1 MRHFSLHYMLLIVII
16 LHSVQLSATTYY
28 VSATGN
34 DLNTGKNPA
43 QAWKTLNKVNNLVPK
58 PGDSILF
65 RRGDS
70 WSGSISVNMFG
81 REDAPIVYGAFGS
94 GPKPKIYG
102 SEIIKGWTKHSGN
115 IYKAAFDKEI
125 NQLFVD
131 DEKMRVA
138 RFPNRGYVTISSV
151 IDNKKFSSDDL
162 PLGIDYAGAVWFGR
176 TGYYHTPVH
185 KVVTSMSGKLTLDD
199 VPQKDL
205 NEGEG
210 FILMNKLTFLDE
222 AGEWCYDAS
231 AGIVYLWLPKGDS
244 PDNYN
249 IRGSIHKYGF
259 YARSKNNIV
268 IRDFEISQQAFA
280 GIDFEDSKNWKII
293 GNDFVFPDAY
303 GINNESSGD
312 NHFISKNKIA
322 GANHLGIQ
330 LRIDFSEV
338 SDNEIL
344 QTGLFNNLGI
354 TGNGRFYFGSAVF
367 IRGKKNILKYNRI
380 IDVNYNG
387 IFFAGPENTVAYNY
401 IKNICMVKGDGGGI
415 YTTQP
420 GSNPTTGSV
429 VSHNI
434 VINSVGNKDGF
445 TSKVSFG
452 EGIYIDESAH
462 GVTVEYNTVY
472 KTSNAGI
479 KLHKTDGNI
488 VRFNTIMDA
497 RYSLQVLESSGST
510 PAIIS
515 NNIMYSTSNGC
526 VDNYEPRQLFVR
538 TSSPNAILENNVY
551 RNSYESKGIFRD
563 QDYCSFK
570 DWQEKKGYDS
580 GSQYY
585 GNKLLPGETERLFYN
600 DTKHTKTID
609 LGDKSY
615 KDVFGKAI
623 TGSFTLEPFTSKI
636 LIGIDSSF

>member
-1 MRHFSLHYMLLIVII
+1 MRHFSLQYMLLIVII

-176 TGYYHTPVH
+176 TGYYHTTVH